1 MNVEALAIR
10 IGRRRAG
17 ILFRYP
23 LSHDHVVTCFV
34 PDPEFAQDPQQPTL
48 SHSLL
53 ADTHAE
59 QMAFWADETS
69 IPLNGTYSAR
79 HGWLLP
85 SFFQN
90 LLPEGA
96 FRNHLAELR
105 KCEPSNH
112 FELLAA
118 AGRDLPGNVY
128 AEPVSLDR
136 DELER
141 LVTQHNDAL
150 EMSVTAEPMAGG
162 VSVSGVQPKL
172 AVVKQDGRY
181 VARTKLQDTHIIAKL
196 PVVDSPNLPELEE
209 LSLRLA
215 RAAGVNTVE
224 AWLEPLSALE
234 AEHNYDLG
242 DADKQTKFM
251 AVQRYDRD
259 APIKGPQ
266 DTGRVHAE
274 DFAQV
279 LGVAPEN
286 KYSGSYLEVAAVM
299 ATEQS
304 LGEPAVHELLRRIFV
319 NELLGNP
326 DMHLKNIGLWY
337 PDGRTPELPPAYD
350 LVAYSAYGKGKTR
363 GLFMFPEGRKHPLMA
378 KFEFS
383 EQGQLLTP
391 NARVSMTPGEL
402 REFCS
407 RLGLV
412 EKPASTV
419 LRRCA
424 DEAFKTWP
432 ALIESSGITRLMKE
446 RMLAHF
452 YSHPSIESLA
462 RRAERR
468 TERSAGPTQA

>member
-10 IGRRRAG
+10 IGKRRAG

-23 LSHDHVVTCFV
+23 LSADQVVTRFV
-34 PDPEFAQDPQQPTL
+34 ADPDFAKDPKQPTL
-48 SHSLL
+48 SLSFG
-53 ADTHAE
+53 ADTPAE
-59 QMAFWADETS
+59 QAAFWADETS
-69 IPLNGTYSAR
+69 IPLNGSYSAR

-85 SFFQN
+85 VFFQN

-105 KCEPSNH
+105 KCEPNNH

-128 AEPVSLDR
+128 AEPVNLDR
-136 DELER
+136 DELAR
-141 LVTQHNDAL
+141 LVTQNNDAL
-150 EMSVTAEPMAGG
+150 EMTVTAEPMASG

-196 PVVDSPNLPELEE
+196 PVVGNPHLPELEE

-215 RAAGVNTVE
+215 REAGVNAVS

-242 DADKQTKFM
+242 DADKQTQFL

-259 APIKGPQ
+259 APTQGPE

-286 KYSGSYLEVAAVM
+286 KYSGSYLEVAAVLKG
-299 ATEQS
+299 EPS
-304 LGEPAVHELLRRIFV
+304 LGEAAIHELLRRIFV

-337 PDGRTPELPPAYD
+337 PDGRTPQLPPAYD
-350 LVAYSAYGKGKTR
+350 LVAYSAYGKGATR
-363 GLFMFPEGRKHPLMA
+363 ALFMFPEGREHHLMA
-378 KFEFS
+378 KYQFTA
-383 EQGQLLTP
+383 QGQLVTP
-391 NARVSMTPGEL
+391 APRVTLTPGEL
-402 REFCS
+402 REFCT
-407 RLGLV
+407 RLGIV
-412 EKPASTV
+412 EKPASAA
-419 LRRCA
+419 LSHCA
-424 DEAFKTWP
+424 KLAFKTWP
-432 ALIESSGITRLMKE
+432 ALIESSGITKQMKE
-446 RMLAHF
+446 RMLSHF
-452 YSHPSIESLA
+452 LSHPSIEGLA
-462 RRAERR
+462 RRAQRR
-468 TERSAGPTQA
+468 ANAIDT